1 MSDTLDF
8 RTIETKAKEWPLNM
22 IEAWGF
28 HIDHAVQ
35 SAIMVKNMKIGPG
48 ESVIIVLHT
57 PREKYLAIVDEISPA
72 GVFARTIDLGYFDD
86 WCRSITEGEPYLPM
100 DATFLPMW
108 RIERI
113 TLDASSQGHPSM
125 AEQFEKRIGKSLGE
139 F

>member
-1 MSDTLDF
+1 
-8 RTIETKAKEWPLNM
+8 
-22 IEAWGF
+22 
-28 HIDHAVQ
+28 
-35 SAIMVKNMKIGPG
+35 MKIGPG

-57 PREKYLAIVDEISPA
+57 PVSYTHLRAHETGRKISPA